1 MSYSPWGCKESD
13 TIERAL
19 TLFLNTGLCAPGV
32 WLVRSSPRH
41 SLSGGALG
49 VPVCRDSVCP
59 RPGSCGPVH
68 PACELG
74 WWGWA
79 GVSLCLAPGDRL

>member
-1 MSYSPWGCKESD
+1 MGYSPWGCKESD
-13 TIERAL
+13 KTEHAL

-49 VPVCRDSVCP
+49 VPLRRDSESVLVLGAVSWST
-59 RPGSCGPVH
+59 RP
-68 PACELG
+68 
-74 WWGWA
+74 
-79 GVSLCLAPGDRL
+79 VS

>member
-1 MSYSPWGCKESD
+1 MGYSPWGCKESD
-13 TIERAL
+13 KIEYAL

-49 VPVCRDSVCP
+49 VPLRRDSESVLVLGAVSWST
-59 RPGSCGPVH
+59 RP
-68 PACELG
+68 
-74 WWGWA
+74 
-79 GVSLCLAPGDRL
+79 VS